1 MKKIF
6 GLLLSIALISNLM
19 MGIAF
24 ASEKI
29 TSEDL
34 KKYGISSSVL
44 DGLNQK
50 DSSSVEEAI
59 KNADI
64 PKDLQNKAIEMAKL
78 PQVFK
83 TMLNDNNNDSVYKDL
98 GVKTFAEYVGEFL
111 AQLIIHMVAFLCTF
125 LLVTILVRAVVFA
138 LDIVANL
145 PVLGFFNRLGGGAV
159 GLLIAL
165 IIIWFLFIIVTLMYV
180 TSVGREM
187 YQTIQ
192 SNAILKIIYDYNPL
206 LKLAMNFR

>member
-1 MKKIF
+1 MTI
-6 GLLLSIALISNLM
+6 IMIV
-19 MGIAF
+19 
-24 ASEKI
+24 
-29 TSEDL
+29 
-34 KKYGISSSVL
+34 Y
-44 DGLNQK
+44 
-50 DSSSVEEAI
+50 I
-59 KNADI
+59 K
-64 PKDLQNKAIEMAKL
+64 
-78 PQVFK
+78 
-83 TMLNDNNNDSVYKDL
+83 TW
-98 GVKTFAEYVGEFL
+98 EFL